1 MSGIVCRAAF
11 RVRMAAMPK
20 KAPPQRRRETTEAR
34 AMQERAAK
42 RTREN
47 MAEYG
52 KRAADAADALE
63 ELMEDF
69 RKERENPV
77 RVTFEDSKYTE
88 DRRRSRGS
96 LTEVECTDAFWDL
109 KELGGYP
116 LHRANSFGGAYSVKH
131 KIEWGPTIIGVSDGK
146 AVFPSKIVHSLH
158 PGDVREFA
166 QRLKTFPKVFS
177 CYATEGVKV
186 IGVIIFTLA
195 REEKNNKGKMEN
207 PVKLA
212 LKAGLLLLQA
222 TGKGELK
229 PITSPAEVATRP

>member
-1 MSGIVCRAAF
+1 
-11 RVRMAAMPK
+11 
-20 KAPPQRRRETTEAR
+20 
-34 AMQERAAK
+34 MQERAAK

-52 KRAADAADALE
+52 KRAADAADALD

-69 RKERENPV
+69 RKERDNPV

-88 DRRRSRGS
+88 DRRRPRGS
-96 LTEVECTDAFWDL
+96 LTEVECTAAFSEL

-116 LHRANSFGGAYSVKH
+116 LSNAYSCGGAYSIKH
-131 KIEWGPTIIGVSDGK
+131 KIEWGRTVIGISDDK
-146 AVFPSKIVHSLH
+146 AAFPVKIVHSLH

-166 QRLKTFPKVFS
+166 QRLKTFPKVFP
-177 CYATEGVKV
+177 CYATKGVKV

-195 REEKNNKGKMEN
+195 REEKNHKGKTEN

-212 LKAGLLLLQA
+212 LNAGLLLLQA

-229 PITSPAEVATRP
+229 PVTSPAEVATRP